1 MTGVVVDGVTFRYRD
16 GDEPALRDV
25 SCTVEE
31 GSFVGV
37 TGPADAGKT
46 TFCRLLPGFV
56 PSFFSGELAG
66 TVTVGDR
73 DATTAGIA
81 ALGERVGYVFEN
93 PFDQLTGAATT
104 VMEEVAFGLEQRG
117 ISPDR
122 LRSRARDELARVGVA
137 DLADRDP
144 QTLSG
149 GQLQRVAVA
158 SVLALDPDLLVLD
171 EPTAELDPDGTEA
184 VFDVASRLHA
194 DGYTVVVV
202 SQDLQRLAPRADRL
216 FVFDDGRLVR
226 DAPPR
231 EVFADRSLDDRL
243 RVPPTVRLGRGLRD
257 RGVVPTD
264 RPLPL
269 SVDDSVAEI
278 DQYAN
283 VTVETTPS
291 AGAERGT
298 ANGGEPGD
306 VGGPTDATDVGS
318 PIDTGDAADSPRPT
332 DAGEPAVR
340 LDGVRHVYESGVEAL
355 RGVDLTLDG
364 GCVALIGPNGAGK
377 TTLVKH
383 LNGLLTPTAG
393 RAVVCGTN
401 TRETRV
407 AELAADVGLVFQ
419 NPDDQLFRSTVA
431 DEVRF
436 GPENVGVPD
445 REAAVDTALARLG
458 LDGVRDTD
466 TYELGRAVRKR
477 VALASVLAMD
487 PSVVVLDEPTAGQD
501 AAGVD
506 TVGDVVSAL
515 VADGRLVVV
524 ITHDVAFAADY
535 ADRVVALVAGRVLAD
550 GTPREVFTDESVTD
564 EVGVAA
570 PVATRIGARVDLH
583 DVVGVDDLL
592 GRLR

>member
-25 SCTVEE
+25 SCTVEA

-56 PSFFSGELAG
+56 PSFFSGELSG
-66 TVTVGDR
+66 TVAVGDR
-73 DATTAGIA
+73 DATIAGIA

-93 PFDQLTGAATT
+93 PYDQLTGAATT

-117 ISPDR
+117 VDHDR
-122 LRSRARDELARVGVA
+122 LRTRARDELARVGVA

-158 SVLALDPDLLVLD
+158 SVLALNPDLLVLD

-231 EVFADRSLDDRL
+231 AVLADRSLDDRL

-257 RGVVPTD
+257 RGVVPAD

-269 SVDDSVAEI
+269 SVDDSVGEI
-278 DQYAN
+278 GRYAS
-283 VTVETTPS
+283 VTGETTPS
-291 AGAERGT
+291 TGAEQGAT
-298 ANGGEPGD
+298 NGGEPGD
-306 VGGPTDATDVGS
+306 AGGPTGAADV
-318 PIDTGDAADSPRPT
+318 DDSPRPT
-332 DAGEPAVR
+332 DAGDPAVR
-340 LDGVRHVYESGVEAL
+340 LDGVQHVYESGVEAL
-355 RGVDLTLDG
+355 RSVDLTLDG
-364 GCVALIGPNGAGK
+364 GCVALVGPNGAGK

-383 LNGLLTPTAG
+383 LNGLLAPTAG
-393 RAVVCGTN
+393 RVVVCGTD

-407 AELAADVGLVFQ
+407 PELAADVGLVFQ

-445 REAAVDTALARLG
+445 REAAVDAALARLD

-477 VALASVLAMD
+477 VAVASVLAMD

-506 TVGDVVSAL
+506 TVDDVVSVL

-524 ITHDVAFAADY
+524 ITHDVAFAADH
-535 ADRVVALVAGRVLAD
+535 ADRVVALAAGGVLAD

-564 EVGVAA
+564 ETGVAA
-570 PVATRIGARVDLH
+570 PVATRVGAKVGLD

-592 GRLR
+592 DRLH